1 MHGTQL
7 NRHTAARTTTAHLLP
22 PAECR
27 EPERIGSLRLHDAAE
42 VDRRSQQS
50 RGEHLGFRLIQHSGR
65 FFAVPSVFGPV
76 CLADRQ
82 QRSNPWIFS
91 AANIDQLCA
100 DLDRRASQGS
110 LPLFVETIA
119 GHAIL
124 ACGDDFY
131 AVETVTPVD
140 SFNDEEDANPK
151 VLVERSLPEL
161 RRRVLQLD
169 ERELPGNVLG
179 ICGEYGLTEIDGHV
193 LAFPLGMQ
201 GAASLAPADRTD
213 AGVLEGRTRAEVEEA
228 IRNRPEPRNIQFAGW
243 LPVFHQFGNCG
254 AHPQFGHVDVP
265 PTGYAFIQTPPIL
278 DPATPVVRWKR
289 RGGHALRRIKTAA
302 AMVRLGTAC
311 LAKGAP
317 AREIVNFLF
326 SRDVPSQTALPRR
339 SRLVFLTSVP
349 YTFGQDPWVI
359 EVEDVVS
366 LLYPYVHNGQT
377 AALDVEKQP
386 GFREVKTLLE
396 RPACRG
402 IITHIQA
409 TAEGIAK
416 LFQSPAI
423 SDKTTHVPMGVR
435 SPVEYQRH
443 EPSPTINLLFT
454 NSWHQAAHSF
464 YLRGGLDVLEAFA
477 KLRTAYP
484 ELRLTLRTQLPHDLA
499 PRYHAI
505 IRECGVT
512 VLDEFL
518 PQHKLEELIVS
529 SHVHLLPSA
538 RVHIMSVLQSMSYG
552 LVPIVS
558 DGWGM
563 TEYVDDRKTGLVVS
577 GRYGKVSWDDERN
590 GMLRED
596 YSPMRRCDPQVTQR
610 LVDAISQVA
619 DDAQL
624 RRELGRNARHVVKTR
639 FNLARWNV
647 GLKRVLDR
655 AWEG

>member
-1 MHGTQL
+1 MHATQMD
-7 NRHTAARTTTAHLLP
+7 RHSAGQSVTAGVLPTA
-22 PAECR
+22 EGR
-27 EPERIGSLRLHDAAE
+27 EPERIGTLRLHDPAE

-50 RGEHLGFRLIQHSGR
+50 RGEHLGYRLIQHSGR
-65 FFAVPSVFGPV
+65 FFAVPNVFGPV

-82 QRSNPWIFS
+82 QRSNRWILS
-91 AANIDQLCA
+91 AASLDQLCE
-100 DLDRRASQGS
+100 DLDRRAAEGC
-110 LPLFVETIA
+110 LPLHVETIG
-119 GHAIL
+119 GHEIL
-124 ACGDDFY
+124 ACGDDYY
-131 AVETVTPVD
+131 AIEAATSDDTFD
-140 SFNDEEDANPK
+140 DEEDANPK
-151 VLVERSLPEL
+151 VLVERSLHAL

-169 ERELPGNVLG
+169 ETELPGNVLG
-179 ICGEYGLTEIDGHV
+179 TCGGYGLTEVDGKV
-193 LAFPLGMQ
+193 LGFPLGMQ
-201 GAASLAPADRTD
+201 GAGGLSVTDRAA
-213 AGVLEGRTRAEVEEA
+213 AGVLLGRTRAEVEAA
-228 IRNRPEPRNIQFAGW
+228 IRNQPPPREIQYAGW

-265 PTGYAFIQTPPIL
+265 PAGYAFIQTPPIPG
-278 DPATPVVRWKR
+278 PATPVVRWKR
-289 RGGHALRRIKTAA
+289 RGGKVLRKIKTAA
-302 AMVRLGTAC
+302 AMVRLGAAC

-317 AREIVNFLF
+317 ARETVNFLF
-326 SRDVPSQTALPRR
+326 SRDVPSQESLPRR

-359 EVEDVVS
+359 EVEDIVS

-377 AALDVEKQP
+377 ASLDVEKQP
-386 GFREVKTLLE
+386 GFCEVKTLLE

-402 IITHIQA
+402 IITHIRA

-423 SDKTTHVPMGVR
+423 SRKTTHVPMGVR
-435 SPVEYQRH
+435 SPLEYQRH

-484 ELRLTLRTQLPHDLA
+484 ELRLTLRTQLPHDL
-499 PRYHAI
+499 PSRYQAI
-505 IRECGVT
+505 IRDCGVT

-518 PQHKLEELIVS
+518 PQQELEELIVS

-563 TEYVDDRKTGLVVS
+563 TEYVDDGKTGLVVS

-596 YSPMRRCDPQVTQR
+596 YAPMRRCDPQVTQR

-624 RRELGRNARHVVKTR
+624 RRELGRNARHAVKTR